1 MLLLSSQKNHINQ
14 PAHMGMNKTAAIRA
28 AAESSVYESAVMKM
42 DSYLSPD
49 PALLFLLLPAAE
61 SQL

>member
-1 MLLLSSQKNHINQ
+1 
-14 PAHMGMNKTAAIRA
+14 MNKTAAIRA

-49 PALLFLLLPAAE
+49 PALFFLLLPAAE